1 MADGQL
7 LFQALY
13 SYLRNRI
20 VLWVFTFTATPA
32 EVIGH
37 YYFVLSENV
46 DHSVIRRVMLKLKLL
61 NKQDLTYCGK
71 LYSDYQ
77 KNVFLLDQL
86 LVADRA
92 SIVEFCYLLQNMKC
106 QKELGHMLVNG
117 KS

>member
-7 LFQALY
+7 LFQTLY
-13 SYLRNRI
+13 SYLSNQP
-20 VLWVFTFTATPA
+20 VLLIFTFTATPA

-37 YYFVLSENV
+37 YYFVLSEKV
-46 DHSVIRRVMLKLKLL
+46 DHSVICQVMLKLKLL
-61 NKQDLTYCGK
+61 NEQDLTYCGK

-86 LVADRA
+86 LVSDRA
-92 SIVEFCYLLQNMKC
+92 NIVEFCYLLRNMKC